1 MSEDKVIV
9 GIGLENLV
17 VVDTNDA
24 LLISDK
30 KQTQKVKEMV
40 NILEEKRYFFWR

>member
-17 VVDTNDA
+17 IVDTNDA
-24 LLISDK
+24 LLISNK
-30 KQTQKVKEMV
+30 QQTQKS
-40 NILEEKRYFFWR
+40 KRW